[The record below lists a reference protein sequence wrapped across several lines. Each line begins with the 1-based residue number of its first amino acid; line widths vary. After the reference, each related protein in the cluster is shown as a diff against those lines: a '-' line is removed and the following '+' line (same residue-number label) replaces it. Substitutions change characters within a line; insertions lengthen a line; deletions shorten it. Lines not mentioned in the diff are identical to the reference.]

1 MEYFVGMDVS
11 MASISICEIDAK
23 GTVIREGKVSSTP
36 EAVATWLEESGRGF
50 ARIGL
55 EAGPLAPWLYAG
67 LSSRG
72 LPVICIET
80 RQMKAFA
87 SASPVK
93 TDRRDARLIG
103 QAMRTGL
110 YRATHVKTARSQE
123 LRMVLTHRETLVHQV
138 RQLSNTVRGTLKAF
152 GLKVGMARGRLFA
165 ARVRELTADNPHLS
179 AAAEPLLLARQA
191 LLEQLDKLDRQVHA
205 AARDDSVCRR
215 LMTVPGV
222 GPVTA
227 LAFRTGL
234 DVPERFQKSVMV
246 GAHFGLV
253 PRRYASGEQDRSGP
267 ISKCGDAMV
276 RWLLFEA
283 ANALLTR
290 TRRWSW
296 LKHWGLAV
304 AKRRGMKRAKVAVAR
319 RLAVIMHRMWIDGT
333 DFQYRKE
340 ETAI

>member
-36 EAVATWLEESGRGF
+36 EAVATWLEESGRVF

-93 TDRRDARLIG
+93 TDRRDARLIS

-179 AAAEPLLLARQA
+179 AAAEPLFCARQA
-191 LLEQLDKLDRQVHA
+191 LLEQLDKLDRQVSCVRA
-205 AARDDSVCRR
+205 
-215 LMTVPGV
+215 MI
-222 GPVTA
+222 
-227 LAFRTGL
+227 AFA
-234 DVPERFQKSVMV
+234 
-246 GAHFGLV
+246 GA
-253 PRRYASGEQDRSGP
+253 
-267 ISKCGDAMV
+267 
-276 RWLLFEA
+276 
-283 ANALLTR
+283 
-290 TRRWSW
+290 
-296 LKHWGLAV
+296 
-304 AKRRGMKRAKVAVAR
+304 
-319 RLAVIMHRMWIDGT
+319 
-333 DFQYRKE
+333 
-340 ETAI
+340 